1 LFIVVHDGTVL
12 SILLHL
18 LPYTHFV
25 VISINPDFNIQNI
38 PDQSP
43 ENVSRIQIVETY
55 DFNIDDYY
63 NEMLKAVDV
72 RGKDGD
78 YIFLPYALH
87 KR

>member
-1 LFIVVHDGTVL
+1 MYQEYK
-12 SILLHL
+12 LLK
-18 LPYTHFV
+18 HFLET
-25 VISINPDFNIQNI
+25 
-38 PDQSP
+38 DQ
-43 ENVSRIQIVETY
+43 
-55 DFNIDDYY
+55 DDYY